1 MPEHDPSP
9 DVMSQLVQS
18 IRDPAILMLDPH
30 GVVLSWNAGAERITG
45 YTAGEAVG
53 AHFSLSYPPAGIAAG
68 DPARAL
74 AAAASGGRWE
84 EECWRVRKD
93 GTRFWAG
100 VAITALR
107 DAAGALRG
115 FGEVTHDLTTHHTPA
130 GPPGE
135 RPSKRPATAGGE
147 RGLTEQ
153 RAAGTAAG
161 ERELRERGAA
171 GTAAGEREL
180 RERGAAGGAAGERE
194 LLVSRQ
200 AQERERRRIA
210 SGVHDDTIQSMVAV
224 GMRLRSWG
232 ASLPAEQ
239 AATVR
244 ALDDD
249 VNAAV
254 LRLRDLAFALRPP
267 ADGLVDSLA
276 GYLERT
282 MPAAGLTHELRH
294 DLDTEPPDETVLAVY
309 RICQEALTNVRR
321 HAAARHVT
329 VMLRSLGA
337 GVHVRVRDDG
347 AGLSPAATEPGHFGL
362 IEMRERAETAG
373 GWWTILGPPGAGTT
387 VEFWIPTP
395 PPAGHT

>member
-9 DVMSQLVQS
+9 EVMSQLVQS

-53 AHFSLSYPPAGIAAG
+53 AHFSLSYPPAGVAAG

-115 FGEVTHDLTTHHTPA
+115 FGEVTHDLTTHRTPT

-135 RPSKRPATAGGE
+135 RE
-147 RGLTEQ
+147 VL
-153 RAAGTAAG
+153 
-161 ERELRERGAA
+161 GARLA
-171 GTAAGEREL
+171 
-180 RERGAAGGAAGERE
+180 
-194 LLVSRQ
+194 Q

-267 ADGLVDSLA
+267 AEGLVDSLA
-276 GYLERT
+276 GYLERA
-282 MPAAGLTHELRH
+282 MPAAGLTYELRH
-294 DLDTEPPDETVLAVY
+294 DLDAEPPGETVLAVY

-329 VMLRSLGA
+329 VTLRSLGA

-395 PPAGHT
+395 PPARHT

>member
-1 MPEHDPSP
+1 
-9 DVMSQLVQS
+9 MSQLVQS

-53 AHFSLSYPPAGIAAG
+53 AHISLSYPPAGVAAG

-93 GTRFWAG
+93 GTCFWAG

-115 FGEVTHDLTTHHTPA
+115 FGEVTHDLTTHRTPA

-135 RPSKRPATAGGE
+135 RPSKGPAIAAAGE
-147 RGLTEQ
+147 RDLTE
-153 RAAGTAAG
+153 RRVADTAAG
-161 ERELRERGAA
+161 EGELGEWRAAA
-171 GTAAGEREL
+171 GAG
-180 RERGAAGGAAGERE
+180 GERE
-194 LLVSRQ
+194 LLVSRLAQ
-200 AQERERRRIA
+200 ARERERRRIA

-282 MPAAGLTHELRH
+282 MPAARLTYELRH
-294 DLDTEPPDETVLAVY
+294 DLDAEPPDETVLAVY

-329 VMLRSLGA
+329 VGLRSLGA

-395 PPAGHT
+395 PPAGHG